1 MIGSNHKHLNI
12 AIDGPAGAGKSTLSR
27 MLAARLGFLY
37 IDTGALY
44 RTIGLFALRS
54 GISPLDAEKVCAL
67 LSNVKIALK
76 FEADGQHVYLN
87 DEDVSAFIRSP
98 EVSIAASNVSAI
110 PQVRAFLLSLQKEI
124 AAQNSVVMDGRDI
137 GTVVLPNADLKIFLT
152 ASAEDRAT
160 RRHKE
165 MVERGENADYN
176 TVLEDIKKRDA
187 ADSGRDIA
195 PLKPAEDA
203 VLVDTTGYTLEK
215 SLETLTALVKV
226 SLKVSLYITE

>member
-1 MIGSNHKHLNI
+1 MTGNNQKHLNI

-27 MLAARLGFLY
+27 LLAKRLGFIY

-54 GISPLDAEKVCAL
+54 GISPADVEKICDL
-67 LSNVKIALK
+67 LCKVKIALR
-76 FEADGQHVYLN
+76 FQNDGQHVYLN
-87 DEDVSAFIRSP
+87 DEDVSAFIRTP

-110 PQVRAFLLSLQKEI
+110 PQVRAFLLSLQKEM
-124 AAQNSVVMDGRDI
+124 ATQNNVVMDGRDI

-165 MVERGENADYN
+165 MLERGDQSDYK

-195 PLKPAEDA
+195 PLKPAEDSI
-203 VLVDTTGYTLEK
+203 LVDTTGYTLEK
-215 SLETLTALVKV
+215 SLEKLTGLVTSSLAL
-226 SLKVSLYITE
+226 Y